1 MDSYIEIIQLIR
13 EKPTLYIRQKSI
25 FTLEVFLL
33 GWNARNPRT
42 ISDKELMMAF
52 QDWIQKKHQINST
65 QSWASIIFFYSVND
79 AEAFENFFKL
89 FDEFMKGYDNRQ
101 RSN

>member
-1 MDSYIEIIQLIR
+1 MNSYIEIIQLIR

-25 FTLEVFLL
+25 FTLDVFLL

-52 QDWIQKKHQINST
+52 QDWIQKKYQINST
-65 QSWASIIFFYSVND
+65 QSWADIILFYSVND
-79 AEAFENFFKL
+79 SDAFENFFKL
-89 FDEFMKGYDNRQ
+89 FDVFLEEYNKKSR
-101 RSN
+101 